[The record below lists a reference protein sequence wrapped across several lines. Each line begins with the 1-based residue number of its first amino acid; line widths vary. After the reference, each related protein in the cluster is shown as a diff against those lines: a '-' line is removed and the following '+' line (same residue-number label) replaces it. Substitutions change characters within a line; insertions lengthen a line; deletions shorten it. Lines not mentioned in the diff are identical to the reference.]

1 MCEEC
6 SRNVEN
12 MSGIA
17 AAPEEGRGLLFPTR
31 GYGFLRSQPGL
42 RRDWARDR
50 AFGWPG
56 DRDMCNESN
65 VHY

>member
-17 AAPEEGRGLLFPTR
+17 AAPEEGRGLLFPPE
-31 GYGFLRSQPGL
+31 GMVSCVASQ
-42 RRDWARDR
+42 
-50 AFGWPG
+50 
-56 DRDMCNESN
+56 
-65 VHY
+65 V